1 MTKIFLK
8 LPQYQYL
15 MRAYILAFPEK
26 RWESYLIPLNEEPL
40 VKIVEQRL
48 RMAKRIDEV
57 YTIIRKGQLKRF
69 SLHVSNPV
77 EVKAKN
83 KIEALYKALPA
94 SGELFLVEGNM
105 PLIMPFLVNY
115 LSMLFLDSDS
125 EALIPSWSDGT
136 SEVTHAFY
144 DAKALKSALEACLAE
159 NEKKLSCIKEYM
171 DYETVS
177 IEELAKRNPKVT
189 LSFFKVKSSFDLRFA
204 EETLKKIERGEI

>member
-1 MTKIFLK
+1 
-8 LPQYQYL
+8 

-26 RWESYLIPLNEEPL
+26 RWESYLTPLDEDPL

-48 RMAKRIDEV
+48 RMAKRIDKV

-94 SGELFLVEGNM
+94 SGELLLVEGNM

-115 LSMLFLDSDS
+115 LSTLFLDSDS

-136 SEVTHAFY
+136 LEVTHAFY

-159 NEKKLSCIKEYM
+159 NEKKLSCIKEYL

-177 IEELAKRNPKVT
+177 IEELAKKNPKVT

-204 EETLKKIERGEI
+204 EETLKKIERGDI

>member
-1 MTKIFLK
+1 MH
-8 LPQYQYL
+8 
-15 MRAYILAFPEK
+15 AYILAFPEK
-26 RWESYLIPLNEEPL
+26 RWESYLTPLNGGSL

-48 RMAKRIDEV
+48 RMTKRIDKV

-77 EVKAKN
+77 GVEAKN

-94 SGELFLVEGNM
+94 SGELLLVEGNM

-115 LSMLFLDSDS
+115 LSTLFLDSDS
-125 EALIPSWSDGT
+125 EALIPSWSDGRL
-136 SEVTHAFY
+136 EVTHAFY
-144 DAKALKSALEACLAE
+144 DAKALKSALETCLAE
-159 NEKKLSCIKEYM
+159 NEKKLSCIKEYLN
-171 DYETVS
+171 YETVS